1 MRTIERE
8 NELTIY
14 LEEDEELEL
23 TWRRIPDPC
32 NKQDLGRFN
41 AIGVLN
47 NKKEKGSKVDLL
59 DILFSCSRA
68 AGLLFIDLKNN
79 RDPQNNMVTMKQWET
94 LTVGQLRSK
103 YSQLKELMDKHLI
116 IKVEPIDD
124 HISKPPR
131 FTYMINPYIIIPR
144 KSNDTKNLWKLL
156 GGSVN

>member
-1 MRTIERE
+1 MNLIDPGDNVKTLSIESAEGTVLVVE
-8 NELTIY
+8 NKKVY
-14 LEEDEELEL
+14 KD
-23 TWRRIPDPC
+23 DF
-32 NKQDLGRFN
+32 GRFN

-79 RDPQNNMVTMKQWET
+79 RDPQNNVVTMKQWET
-94 LTVGQLRSK
+94 LSVGQLRSK
-103 YSQLKELMDKHLI
+103 YSQLKELIDKHLI

-144 KSNDTKNLWKLL
+144 KNNDTKNLWKLL
-156 GGSVN
+156 GGA

>member
-1 MRTIERE
+1 MNLVDPSDKVKTLSIES
-8 NELTIY
+8 I
-14 LEEDEELEL
+14 EDTVLVVESKKVYK
-23 TWRRIPDPC
+23 D
-32 NKQDLGRFN
+32 DFGRFN

-79 RDPQNNMVTMKQWET
+79 RDPQNNVVTMKQWET

-144 KSNDTKNLWKLL
+144 KNNDTKNLWKLL
-156 GGSVN
+156 GGAYAI